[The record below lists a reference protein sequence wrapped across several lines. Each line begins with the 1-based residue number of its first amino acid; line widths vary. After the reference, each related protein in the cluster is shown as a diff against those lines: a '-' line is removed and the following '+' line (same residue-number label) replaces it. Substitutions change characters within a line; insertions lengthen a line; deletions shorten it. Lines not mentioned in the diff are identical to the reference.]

1 MAKKE
6 SKFGNM
12 VSTLVIITAVAGL
25 ALSYVYKITE
35 EPIRKASEEKLKK
48 ALTAVLPEFED
59 VESKKV
65 AAFDGG
71 TDSLEFFIA
80 TKGGEEV
87 GTAIK
92 TYTNKGF
99 SGRIDLLV
107 GFLPGGIINNTAVL
121 SHKETPGLG
130 DKMDIAK
137 SDFPK
142 QFMGKNPADFK
153 LIVKKDGGDVDAIT
167 ASTISS
173 RGFCDAVDRA
183 YQTYIKEGG
192 NHE

>member
-25 ALSYVYKITE
+25 ALSYVHKITA
-35 EPIRKASEEKLKK
+35 EPIRQAQEAKLKK
-48 ALTAVLPEFED
+48 ALTAVLPEFDE
-59 VESKKV
+59 VQSLKV
-65 AAFDGG
+65 AAYDGG
-71 TDSLEFFIA
+71 EDSLEFFVA

-92 TYTNKGF
+92 TFTNKGF

-107 GFLPGGIINNTAVL
+107 GLLPGGIINNTAVL

-142 QFMGKNPADFK
+142 QFMGKDPANYK

-183 YQTYIKEGG
+183 YQTYMKEGG
-192 NHE
+192 SNE

>member
-25 ALSYVYKITE
+25 ALSYVNKITT
-35 EPIRKASEEKLKK
+35 EPRRQAQEAKLKK
-48 ALTAVLPEFED
+48 ALTAVLPDFEE
-59 VESKKV
+59 VQSMKV
-65 AAFDGG
+65 AAYDGG
-71 TDSLEFFIA
+71 ADSLEFFVA
-80 TKGGEEV
+80 TKGGEEI

-142 QFMGKNPADFK
+142 QYMGKDPAVFNIK
-153 LIVKKDGGDVDAIT
+153 VKKDGGEIDAIT

-173 RGFCDAVDRA
+173 RAFSDAVDRA

-192 NHE
+192 SHE